1 MNLAI
6 DVGNTLIKLGLFDF
20 GHLKLKKV
28 FPKEDL
34 FEVLDSI
41 EKTYPDIQH
50 VIAAS
55 VGKLTEKQ
63 IARLKRENFI
73 SLTSQTPVPFQNYYG
88 SPETL
93 GVDRM
98 ALVAASAIQF
108 PNQNALI
115 IDLGTCITY
124 DFINSDNEYL
134 GGGISPGILM
144 RYKAVNNYT
153 SNLPLLEPKHVKS
166 YIGNTTANSLHS
178 GILLGTLKEI
188 EGFIAS
194 YKKDFSSLTVIL
206 TGGDAHFLRDC
217 LKNDIFANPN
227 FLLEGLNHILEYN
240 TTNV

>member
-6 DVGNTLIKLGLFDF
+6 DVGNTLIKLAIFDS
-20 GHLKLKKV
+20 GELKLKKV
-28 FPKEDL
+28 FPKENL

-41 EKTYPDIQH
+41 EKTYSDIQH

-55 VGKLTEKQ
+55 VAKLSDEQTN
-63 IARLKRENFI
+63 RLKHANLL
-73 SLTSQTPVPFQNYYG
+73 SLTSQTPVPFENRYG

-98 ALVAASAIQF
+98 ALVAASAVQF
-108 PNQNALI
+108 PNQNSLI
-115 IDLGTCITY
+115 IDAGTCITY

-144 RYKAVNNYT
+144 RYKAVNQYT
-153 SNLPLLEPKHVKS
+153 SNLPLLEPKIIES

-178 GILLGTLKEI
+178 GILQGACHEI
-188 EGFIAS
+188 AGFIAS
-194 YKKDFSSLTVIL
+194 YKEDFPSLTVIL
-206 TGGDAHFLRDC
+206 TGGDAHFLRDS

-240 TTNV
+240 TY